1 MKTTATFSQDKDD
14 NEFTVV
20 IGTKPLRKILQYCKK
35 DLSNI
40 TEDVVDDSI
49 FDVEGNI
56 CVTVKDGHV
65 MDIDINSVA
74 GEDVVDDSFFDIEK
88 TLA

>member
-1 MKTTATFSQDKDD
+1 MFSQDNDD

-20 IGTKPLRKILQYCKK
+20 ISTKPLRKILQYCKK

-49 FDVEGNI
+49 FD
-56 CVTVKDGHV
+56 
-65 MDIDINSVA
+65 
-74 GEDVVDDSFFDIEK
+74 IEK